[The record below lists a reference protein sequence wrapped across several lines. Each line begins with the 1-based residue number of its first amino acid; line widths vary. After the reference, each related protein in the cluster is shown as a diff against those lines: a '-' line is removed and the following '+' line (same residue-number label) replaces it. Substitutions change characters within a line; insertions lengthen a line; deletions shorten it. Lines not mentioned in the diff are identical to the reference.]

1 MAVDLGTFLERLI
14 EQGRIDAVMT
24 DEFAQFGISP
34 RQYVGALLL
43 PEELQEENTYRETE
57 VSYRTV
63 IANAGSRYSPA
74 QIKDGGVIGGE
85 MLVELGNSDIST
97 QLRGDRYDDLV
108 RYLNEDADMGSQE
121 IMDWVNSLVNMA
133 LVEFNEKKRW
143 EALEDASVEIE
154 INGVTQTVTY
164 PDPSGHRVAASL
176 DWTNDAN
183 DPMVDILSMQ
193 AQLRDKGYILENII
207 TSNSVMN
214 TLRQNEQVARRA
226 GAVVGQ
232 ADNAVQIQN
241 IDNEDVQ
248 DVFDANNL
256 PTPQTY
262 DLNYYDEAGNANRFM
277 SEDVMVFTCRTGR
290 ETEVRL
296 SSDPTTRRILRETLG
311 YTGIGIPAGQ
321 SEPGRTINM
330 EHKTDKPPRIE
341 ADGWQTSLPV
351 LTNPEAVGV
360 INSITLA

>member
-14 EQGRIDAVMT
+14 EQNRIDAVMT
-24 DEFAQFGISP
+24 NEFAQFGIQP

-43 PEELQEENTYRETE
+43 PEEMRDENTYRETE
-57 VSYRTV
+57 VTYRTV

-97 QLRGDRYDDLV
+97 RLRGDRYDDLV
-108 RYLNEDADMGSQE
+108 EYLNEDSDMASEE
-121 IMDWVNSLVNMA
+121 IMDWINSLVNMA
-133 LVEFNEKKRW
+133 LVEFNETKRW
-143 EALEDASVEIE
+143 EALEDAQVTIE
-154 INGVTQTVTY
+154 IGGVQETVQY
-164 PDPSGHRVAASL
+164 PDPTGNRVAASL
-176 DWTNDAN
+176 DWSVDSN
-183 DPMVDILSMQ
+183 DPMTDILSMESH
-193 AQLRDKGYILENII
+193 LRAKGYILENII
-207 TSNSVMN
+207 TSHKVMN
-214 TLRQNEQVARRA
+214 TLRQNEQIARRA

-232 ADNAVQIQN
+232 MDNSAQIQN
-241 IDNEDVQ
+241 IDNGDVQ
-248 DVFDANNL
+248 SVFTQNNL
-256 PTPQTY
+256 PVPTTY
-262 DLNYYDEAGNANRFM
+262 DLNYYDESGVAHRFM
-277 SEDVMVFTCRTGR
+277 SDDVMVFTCRTGN

-311 YTGIGIPAGQ
+311 YTGIGVPAGQ
-321 SEPGRTINM
+321 PEPGRTVNL